1 MERARVAQQAK
12 AILLNY
18 ELILNVNYELILN
31 GWEGGNGGPFLTK
44 VIIMKSY

>member
-12 AILLNY
+12 AILL
-18 ELILNVNYELILN
+18 NYELILN